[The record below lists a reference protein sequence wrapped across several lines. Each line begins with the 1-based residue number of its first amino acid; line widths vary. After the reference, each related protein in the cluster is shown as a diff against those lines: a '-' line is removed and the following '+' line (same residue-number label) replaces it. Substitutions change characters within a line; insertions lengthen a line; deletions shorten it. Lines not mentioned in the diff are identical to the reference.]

1 MKLRANAARLA
12 VALLLGVAQA
22 AAQSADPALGPTL
35 GRIASRDA
43 LYLGYREAGLPFSYL
58 PAGQAMPVG
67 YSWELCGRVA
77 QAVEARLA
85 KPLKIVPV
93 PVTDNARVMMVKTGI
108 VDLDCG
114 AIGNSFARQKL
125 TGLSLTIY
133 VGEHRVLVRR
143 GAGVER
149 FEQLAGQRIV
159 VLGGSLAERHVR
171 QAALARKIDVEL
183 SSAATPADALAQ
195 LTRGEAEAYVGE
207 DAVLAAAQDAGD
219 FLAIG
224 LAAEPLA
231 LMMAKDD
238 APFKKLVD
246 DSLAGLMQSGELERI
261 YDRWFMQPI
270 PAVVGPTALRLNLP
284 LSPQLKAA
292 IREPN
297 DRPVN

>member
-1 MKLRANAARLA
+1 MKRRANAALLA
-12 VALLLGVAQA
+12 VALQLGAVQVE
-22 AAQSADPALGPTL
+22 AQSADPALGPTL
-35 GRIASRDA
+35 GRIAARGTV
-43 LYLGYREAGLPFSYL
+43 YLGYREAGLPFSYL
-58 PAGQAMPVG
+58 PAGQTAPVG
-67 YSWELCGRVA
+67 YAWEICGRVA
-77 QAVEARLA
+77 RAIEARLVQ
-85 KPLKIVPV
+85 PLKVVPI

-125 TGLSLTIY
+125 AGLSLTIY
-133 VGEHRVLVRR
+133 VSEYKVLVRR
-143 GAGVER
+143 GGGVER
-149 FEQLAGQRIV
+149 FEQLAGKRIV

-171 QAALARKIDVEL
+171 QAALARKIEVEL
-183 SSAATPADALAQ
+183 LAAATPAEALAQ
-195 LTRGEAEAYVGE
+195 LARGEAEAYVGE
-207 DAVLAAAQDAGD
+207 DAVLAAAQGGGD
-219 FLAIG
+219 FLATG

-246 DSLAGLMQSGELERI
+246 ETLAGLMHSGELERI

-270 PAVVGPTALRLNLP
+270 PAIVGQTALRLNLP

-292 IREPN
+292 ILAPN